1 MTIRA
6 IFDWARTTPDKT
18 ALEHNGEVW
27 SYRDFASAIAA
38 ARGYFH
44 RRGIEGEGVAVMV
57 VAHLRDY
64 WVFSLA
70 LRSLGLTTIA
80 VQWPDDLPGLRLPQ
94 VRHVI
99 GSAAENLPGL
109 AERCAEQ
116 GWPLVLVA
124 PSDEA
129 PLGLD
134 HSEGRPEG
142 GHILR
147 TSGTTGAYKMV
158 LFDPSF
164 EPEYLR
170 LRRVASGMNQDS
182 IANLF
187 EFGPWTGLGY
197 KAPSNA
203 WTVGATVLFHQGL
216 EPHLALLRPGLST
229 STVIPGMLAAILAQP
244 EGAFPRSETMRLSVI
259 GGTITQTQI
268 DQAKA
273 RITPRLFNGLGA
285 TESHPIADTPL
296 NTPDDHRWHLL
307 SPGSLVELVDEFDR
321 PVPIGQIGRIR
332 VGTEG
337 GPTRYLHDEEATKA
351 FFRDGFF
358 YTGDLAVMREDGRI
372 ALQGRVTEVINVN
385 GHKISP
391 GLIEDRL
398 REALGVDGVCLLSMQ
413 DDRGAEE
420 LHLVVE
426 ATTPVDTATLA
437 GVLRAEL
444 HGFPGVH
451 VQYTAALPRNAMGK
465 LLRQAL
471 TVEIIAARRP
481 R

>member
-1 MTIRA
+1 MTIRS
-6 IFDWARTTPDKT
+6 IFDWARTTPDKA
-18 ALEHNGEVW
+18 ALEHNGEVL
-27 SYRDFASAIAA
+27 SYRDFAAAIAA

-80 VQWPDDLPGLRLPQ
+80 VQWPDDLPGVRLPR
-94 VRHVI
+94 VRYVI
-99 GSAAENLPGL
+99 GRAAEDLPGL

-116 GWPLVLVA
+116 GWPLVQVA
-124 PSDEA
+124 LDGEA
-129 PLGLD
+129 PLGLE
-134 HSEGRPEG
+134 HSEGQTEG

-147 TSGTTGAYKMV
+147 TSGTTGVYKMV

-170 LRRVASGMNQDS
+170 LRRAASGMNQDS

-187 EFGPWTGLGY
+187 AFGPWTGLGY

-203 WTVGATVLFHQGL
+203 WTLGATVMFHDGL
-216 EPHLALLRPGLST
+216 EPHLALHRPGLTT

-273 RITPRLFNGLGA
+273 RITPLLFNGLGA

-307 SPGSLVELVDEFDR
+307 SPGSVVELVDEFDR
-321 PVPIGQIGRIR
+321 PTPIGQIGRIR
-332 VGTEG
+332 VGTTG
-337 GPTRYLHDEEATKA
+337 GPTSYLYDEEATKA
-351 FFRDGFF
+351 FFHDGFF
-358 YTGDLAVMREDGRI
+358 YPGDLAVMREDGRI

-391 GLIEDRL
+391 APIEDRL
-398 REALGVDGVCLLSMQ
+398 REALGVDGACLLSMQ
-413 DDRGAEE
+413 DDHGEEE
-420 LHLVVE
+420 LHLVIE
-426 ATTPVDTATLA
+426 ASTPVDSAILA

-451 VQYTAALPRNAMGK
+451 VRYAAALPRNAMGK
-465 LLRQAL
+465 VQRQAL
-471 TVEIIAARRP
+471 TIEVMAGRR
-481 R
+481 